1 VLFLFSSLSL
11 LFRDGCIFSTS
22 TSIHIPYFMNI
33 LFFPFSPFPLFPFSP
48 FPFYVQGF
56 SVIPS
61 FLENSFTVYSTST
74 SRKVK
79 SLFGYDSSVPFSH
92 TNDPFPSVSKR
103 REGHFHSR
111 NGRPTQ
117 RSHFCQTGS
126 DPFHT
131 LVLAY
136 SPLHD
141 DGIPIPYHT
150 IPLCLLSLSFL
161 LFFLFSLPA
170 FHMYSTVCSNN
181 CAFRKYAGS
190 LRVVGGKGVRDAN
203 ETVWGFYHRWV

>member
-33 LFFPFSPFPLFPFSP
+33 LFFPFSPFPL

-92 TNDPFPSVSKR
+92 TNDP
-103 REGHFHSR
+103 
-111 NGRPTQ
+111 
-117 RSHFCQTGS
+117 
-126 DPFHT
+126 
-131 LVLAY
+131 
-136 SPLHD
+136 
-141 DGIPIPYHT
+141 YHT

-170 FHMYSTVCSNN
+170 FHMHSTVCSNN